1 MNNKWNNL
9 LKVAVVLVV
18 SGVMTAATA
27 LTPAGTVIRNQA
39 SARYKIGDTEYT
51 STSNEVMTEV
61 RAIYNLDLLL
71 NGEDVSEAS
80 NPVVVQHAY
89 VGNDVY
95 FQYEVRSYSNTRD
108 TIDITQLV
116 KDASSDMPD
125 PSQISVY
132 EDANG
137 NGAVD
142 PGEQLLGVWDPASSS
157 WSSVSQDLNGNG
169 YPDVYVDMNS
179 SKFFVVTY
187 TIPSG
192 ASDGQKYILGV
203 TVQSGGNSSVQ
214 DPGTSESGNNYHEV
228 VVTTDASIWANKT
241 ATPQQV
247 AQGDTIT
254 YTISGSNVGGQATDT
269 VSVGYDNDGDDNV
282 DAYLYGVILRDGV
295 DTSLVYFAGDLSG
308 TPSGH
313 EIYFYDANNDGT
325 SAWHDTPPSSD
336 STRIDS
342 VGYVF
347 PNIDPG
353 QQFTFTFKVKVR
365 DNVAADTSI
374 SNVAVIRYK
383 LQSGTDTS
391 FTTNNAVVTVNA
403 SGAYIYSVRVGPYN
417 NPEASGGGATGN
429 VNNDTAAVD
438 IIEAGGYELDTI
450 TVKNI
455 GNVADEYVLSDTV
468 LTTGTENKFSSITFL
483 HMDASTPIANNR
495 ISLDAGESMDLIV
508 RISVNDTVDYRGDDI
523 LIAIKATSVNYP
535 DSFNYTRIVID
546 SIVGL
551 SVDIGNADGIGG
563 SVNNS
568 TVDSTTN
575 PGRCVTFPLDVLNN
589 SGVSDV
595 YGLSYHVPNG
605 WTVTFYADADS
616 NGTPDD
622 MTPITQVG
630 PVAPGAEGH
639 VVVSV
644 CVPSNEGPGT
654 NDINLI
660 AYSTRDTAVRDSITN
675 TVTVNT
681 VCQID
686 IDPDRHG
693 TGFPGG
699 FVTYQHRVTNFGNT
713 TVNVTI
719 NISSQ
724 RSWTYIILDSDGQN
738 VINGSFELSPGADSI
753 IYVRA
758 FVPSNAAPGQTDVA
772 TIEAT
777 TGSCA
782 DTVTDV
788 TDVIAGALQ
797 LTKWIMDANH
807 DGVADDSSFSSLG
820 VPYSY
825 DSDSGTIYYRVHYKN
840 ISTDTVKSPIIY
852 EPVPTNTIVLDGT
865 AGGTVPAGQLLYS
878 YSTDGGNTWSSW
890 STSNSGWPVDDITN
904 IRFGIDRNN
913 DNNITDDD
921 IILPNESGYIEF
933 KVKIE

>member
-39 SARYKIGDTEYT
+39 SAIYKIGDTEYT

-61 RAIYNLDLLL
+61 QAVYNLDLLL
-71 NGEDVSEAS
+71 NGQDESQAS

-282 DAYLYGVILRDGV
+282 DAYLYGVILRDGI

-325 SAWHDTPPSSD
+325 SAWHDTPPND
-336 STRIDS
+336 STLIDS

-353 QQFTFTFKVKVR
+353 QQFTFTFKVRVR

-374 SNVAVIRYK
+374 SNVAIIRYK

-403 SGAYIYSVRVGPYN
+403 SGAYIYSVLIGPFGKPDSAVG
-417 NPEASGGGATGN
+417 GD
-429 VNNDTAAVD
+429 VNADTADYDTIA
-438 IIEAGGYELDTI
+438 AGGYELDTV
-450 TVKNI
+450 TVKNN
-455 GNVADEYVLSDTV
+455 GNVADEYVLSDSV
-468 LTTGTENKFSSITFL
+468 LTSGGDVKISSITFL
-483 HMDASTPIANNR
+483 HLDGSTPIANNR
-495 ISLDAGESMDLIV
+495 ISLDAGDSMDVVV
-508 RISVNDTVDYRGDDI
+508 RIAINDTADYQGNDI
-523 LIAIKATSVNYP
+523 VIAVKATSVNYS
-535 DSFNYTRIVID
+535 DSFNITHIVID
-546 SIVGL
+546 SIIGL
-551 SVDIGNADGIGG
+551 SVDIGNADGTAG
-563 SVNNS
+563 SVNN
-568 TVDSTTN
+568 TPADSSSN
-575 PGRCVTFPLDVLNN
+575 PGRCVTFPLDVLNQ

-595 YGLSYHVPNG
+595 YALSYHIPNG
-605 WTVTFYADADS
+605 WTVTFYPDQNGD
-616 NGTPDD
+616 GTPD
-622 MTPITQVG
+622 TLVPITQVG
-630 PVAPGAEGH
+630 PVSAGEEGH
-639 VVVSV
+639 AVAYV
-644 CVPSNEGPGT
+644 CIPDNQSPGT
-654 NDINLI
+654 YDVNFV
-660 AYSTRDTAVRDSITN
+660 AYSTRDTVVRDSITN

-699 FVTYQHRVTNFGNT
+699 FVTYQHRVTNFGNS

-719 NISSQ
+719 NINSQ
-724 RSWTYIILDSDGQN
+724 RGWTYIVLNSDGDA
-738 VINGSFELSPGADSI
+738 VISGSFELEPGADSI
-753 IYVRA
+753 IYIRA
-758 FVPSNAAPGQTDVA
+758 FVPSDAAPGQSDIA
-772 TIEAT
+772 IIEAT

-782 DTVTDV
+782 DTITDV
-788 TDVIAGALQ
+788 TDVIAGALL
-797 LTKWIMDANH
+797 LTKWIMDPNH
-807 DGVADDSSFSSLG
+807 DNTVNDSSYHTYG

-865 AGGTVPAGQLLYS
+865 AGGSVPAGQLLYS
-878 YSTDGGNTWSSW
+878 YSTDGGNTWSAW
-890 STSNSGWPVDDITN
+890 STTNSGWPVDNITN
-904 IRFGIDRNN
+904 IKFGIDTNN
-913 DNNITDDD
+913 DNTITDDD
-921 IILPNESGYIEF
+921 VILPGESGYIEF

>member
-9 LKVAVVLVV
+9 LKVALVLIV

-61 RAIYNLDLLL
+61 KAVYNLDLLL
-71 NGEDVSEAS
+71 NGQDTSEAT
-80 NPVVVQHAY
+80 NPVVVQYAY
-89 VGNDVY
+89 VGNNVY
-95 FQYEVRSYSNTRD
+95 IQYEIRSYSNTAD
-108 TIDITQLV
+108 TVDITELV
-116 KDASSDMPD
+116 KDGSSNMPD
-125 PSQISVY
+125 PTEISVY
-132 EDANG
+132 EDENG

-142 PGEQLLGVWDPASSS
+142 PGEQLLGVWDPSSNS
-157 WSSVSQDLNGNG
+157 WSTVSQSLNGNG

-192 ASDGQKYILGV
+192 ASNGQKYILGV

-214 DPGTSESGNNYHEV
+214 DPGSEGGNNYHEV
-228 VVTTDASIWANKT
+228 IVTTDASIWANKT

-254 YTISGSNVGGQATDT
+254 YTISGSNVGGQVTDT
-269 VSVGYDNDGDDNV
+269 VSVGYDNDGDDNI
-282 DAYLYGVILRDGV
+282 DAYYQGVILRDGI
-295 DTSLVYFAGDLSG
+295 DTSLVYFAGDLSA
-308 TPSGH
+308 TPSGN

-325 SAWHDTPPSSD
+325 SAWHDTPPND
-336 STRIDS
+336 STLIDS

-403 SGAYIYSVRVGPYN
+403 SGAYIYSVRVGPYG

-468 LTTGTENKFSSITFL
+468 LTSGAENKFSSITFL

-508 RISVNDTVDYRGDDI
+508 RIAVNDTVDTRGDDI

-535 DSFNYTRIVID
+535 DSFNYTRIRID
-546 SIVGL
+546 SIIGL
-551 SVDIGNADGIGG
+551 SVDIGNANYTAG
-563 SVNNS
+563 SVDN
-568 TVDSTTN
+568 TPADSASN
-575 PGRCVTFPLDVLNN
+575 PGRCVTFPLDVLNQ

-595 YGLSYHVPNG
+595 YGLSYHVPAG
-605 WTVTFYADADS
+605 WTVTFYPDQNGD
-616 NGTPDD
+616 GTPD
-622 MTPITQVG
+622 TLVPITQVG
-630 PVAPGAEGH
+630 PVNPGEEGHAVAYVCIPDNESPGAQD
-639 VVVSV
+639 VNFVS
-644 CVPSNEGPGT
+644 
-654 NDINLI
+654 
-660 AYSTRDTAVRDSITN
+660 YSTRDTTVRDSITN
-675 TVTVNT
+675 TVTVNN
-681 VCQID
+681 VCQMSI
-686 IDPDRHG
+686 IPDRHS

-699 FVTYQHRVTNFGNT
+699 FVTYQHRVTNFGNSNA
-713 TVNVTI
+713 NVTI
-719 NISSQ
+719 NINSQ
-724 RSWTYIILDSDGQN
+724 RGWTYIVLDSDGQT
-738 VINGSFELSPGADSI
+738 VISGPITLTPGQDTV

-758 FVPSNAAPGQTDVA
+758 FVPSDASPGQSDIA

-777 TGSCA
+777 TGTCA

-797 LTKWIMDANH
+797 LTKWIMDPNH
-807 DGVADDSSFSSLG
+807 DGTVDDSSYSSYG

-825 DSDSGTIYYRVHYKN
+825 NTDSGTIWYRVHYKN

-852 EPVPTNTIVLDGT
+852 EPVPTNTIILDGT
-865 AGGTVPAGQLLYS
+865 VGGTPSSGQLLYS
-878 YSTDGGNTWSSW
+878 YSTDGGNTWTSW
-890 STSNSGWPVDDITN
+890 STTHSGWPVDQITN
-904 IRFGIDRNN
+904 IRFGIDSNS
-913 DNNITDDD
+913 DNTITDDD
-921 IILPNESGYIEF
+921 VILPGGNGYIEF